1 MDTISLVLATN
12 NVHKVSEIRSI
23 LPKSYTFITLQ
34 EAGVVFELPETSG
47 TIKGNAVQKAL
58 TVWEATGCS
67 CIADDSGLEVQALN
81 GRPGVDSA
89 HFAGLPANP
98 HRNLMFL
105 LDQMEGV
112 KDRSARFVTVIALVI
127 GGQVY
132 TFEGIVD
139 GNITEVPRGGGGF
152 GYDPVFVPEGVDVTF
167 AEMSDAQ
174 KNTISHRAKALR
186 ALQVFLEA

>member
-1 MDTISLVLATN
+1 MHKIQLVLATN
-12 NVHKVSEIRSI
+12 NAHKVSEIRSI
-23 LPKSYTFITLQ
+23 LPKSYTFITLK
-34 EAGVVFELPETSG
+34 EAGMLFELPETSG
-47 TIKGNAVQKAL
+47 TIKGNAVQKAI
-58 TVWEATGCS
+58 TVWEATDCN
-67 CIADDSGLEVQALN
+67 CLADDSGLEVDALN

-89 HFAGLPANP
+89 HFAGLPPNP
-98 HRNLMFL
+98 QRNLMFL

-127 GGQVY
+127 GGEVH
-132 TFEGIVD
+132 TFEGFVK
-139 GNITEVPRGGGGF
+139 GSITGAPRGTGGF

-174 KNTISHRAKALR
+174 KNAISHRAKALR